1 MGVSWFERAATIQ
14 EDPMSTSSDHS
25 VHQHAAGRTA
35 VRWATAMSATLHCL
49 TGCAIGEVLGMVIG
63 SAAGLHNAATIVL
76 SVVLAFAFGYALTM
90 RGVLRSG
97 LPLKAAARVALA
109 ADTVSI
115 AVMELIDNTVVVAI
129 PGAMD
134 AGLGSALFW
143 LALAVSLAAAFV
155 LTTPVNRWMIGR
167 GRGHA
172 VVHAMH

>member
-1 MGVSWFERAATIQ
+1 
-14 EDPMSTSSDHS
+14 
-25 VHQHAAGRTA
+25 
-35 VRWATAMSATLHCL
+35 
-49 TGCAIGEVLGMVIG
+49 
-63 SAAGLHNAATIVL
+63 
-76 SVVLAFAFGYALTM
+76 
-90 RGVLRSG
+90 VLRSG

>member
-1 MGVSWFERAATIQ
+1 
-14 EDPMSTSSDHS
+14 
-25 VHQHAAGRTA
+25 
-35 VRWATAMSATLHCL
+35 
-49 TGCAIGEVLGMVIG
+49 
-63 SAAGLHNAATIVL
+63 
-76 SVVLAFAFGYALTM
+76 
-90 RGVLRSG
+90 VLRSG

-134 AGLGSALFW
+134 AGLASALFW
-143 LALAVSLAAAFV
+143 LALAGSLVAAFL
-155 LTTPVNRWMIGR
+155 LTAPVNRWMIGR